1 MPDYQDL
8 LIRRPYDTV
17 DRVQLRFNFD
27 KDEEPE
33 DYEKSL
39 SMTQQQFR
47 DECDINNIIKQY
59 QVTGL
64 LPEPDKVPS
73 YGDVSDLP
81 SFQEAQAII
90 MEATDRFNAL
100 PSNIRARFDHN
111 PGNFIAFM
119 DNPDNLQEAVDL
131 GLATIKTPDVQV
143 PSPDVELSTQN
154 PIEPS
159 AVAPKEADS

>member
-8 LIRRPYDTV
+8 LIRRPYDSV
-17 DRVQLRFNFD
+17 DRVQLRFDFD

-33 DYEKSL
+33 EYEKSL

-64 LPEPDKVPS
+64 LPESDKEPV

-119 DNPDNLQEAVDL
+119 DNPDNLQEAVEL

-143 PSPDVELSTQN
+143 PVPDVNLSTPAIQ
-154 PIEPS
+154 EPS